1 MLPMNSMDTSC
12 SPSAPGTSWQLAM
25 STSVSVRVKLPTVM
39 VTLGIGVPCAAA
51 CCSRAASAPGVEGD
65 LDRALGGARSSPSP
79 SVSRRTGAR
88 ADTLYAFGR
97 RGGSVR

>member
-51 CCSRAASAPGVEGD
+51 LLQPGG
-65 LDRALGGARSSPSP
+65 LRP
-79 SVSRRTGAR
+79 
-88 ADTLYAFGR
+88 GR
-97 RGGSVR
+97 RR